1 MSGRAGEPGPIARG
15 SSSFARPAAVLG
27 WAVIAAVMVR
37 IGWGGWP
44 GGVWFVLGVEPAV
57 GVVIGVLLLV
67 VAIGLVVAL
76 ALGLGRDRW
85 RVSAV
90 GAALALSYGLFLVAD
105 GHDSGGLIST
115 VAIVLLPISVI
126 RALIPDPPAE
136 AATER

>member
-1 MSGRAGEPGPIARG
+1 MSGGAGEPGPIARG

-76 ALGLGRDRW
+76 AL
-85 RVSAV
+85 
-90 GAALALSYGLFLVAD
+90 SYGLFLVAD